1 MLKNKKIKQKLKKYF
16 LGLLGILF
24 FILVWEILSKNK
36 NTAVL
41 PDIKYI
47 GKSLIQVLS
56 SQDFSIHFK
65 SSMKILFFGIMLAV
79 GVGFI
84 LGVLLAEFRLF
95 DYFLSP
101 VFNSIR
107 GVAGISLYPVLIVIF
122 GLSDMSKIFIVF
134 WTAFPSIL
142 IAAYRNILTIEKE
155 LLEAGSVFGID
166 RFHMLTKVKIP
177 LAISGTMNGIKIGVG
192 SGWVSLVVAEM
203 LGATKGLGFMLS
215 FSANTFNFDNSF
227 SYIIIIS
234 LTLGILTSIIN
245 FITYQI
251 ERRLFN

>member
-41 PDIKYI
+41 PGIKHI

-84 LGVLLAEFRLF
+84 LGVL
-95 DYFLSP
+95 
-101 VFNSIR
+101 
-107 GVAGISLYPVLIVIF
+107 
-122 GLSDMSKIFIVF
+122 
-134 WTAFPSIL
+134 
-142 IAAYRNILTIEKE
+142 
-155 LLEAGSVFGID
+155 
-166 RFHMLTKVKIP
+166 
-177 LAISGTMNGIKIGVG
+177 
-192 SGWVSLVVAEM
+192 
-203 LGATKGLGFMLS
+203 
-215 FSANTFNFDNSF
+215 
-227 SYIIIIS
+227 
-234 LTLGILTSIIN
+234 
-245 FITYQI
+245 
-251 ERRLFN
+251 